1 MKAIVM
7 NGAGD
12 IDMLEYVERPDPSQP
27 AQPAQPAQQ
36 SSPRSPGSRSAG
48 GRRGAEAPRA
58 GRGRV
63 EKGLSFSYTP
73 EVLEAEEAF
82 GKGQKGSSAMPHKKN
97 PTLLL
102 GLLGQIFELR

>member
-48 GRRGAEAPRA
+48 GRQGGRGAAGGWDGVKRGFLFPILPRSWKRRRPSARGRMDPRA
-58 GRGRV
+58 HLNR
-63 EKGLSFSYTP
+63 Y
-73 EVLEAEEAF
+73 VLAAA
-82 GKGQKGSSAMPHKKN
+82 GP
-97 PTLLL
+97 LW
-102 GLLGQIFELR
+102 